1 MRWRAPAQVLLTK
14 SRECALGRAV
24 SFNGGQAHCWL
35 FQETLLA
42 DLREC
47 LEAWEQ
53 SHELHAGVVN
63 WTHFE
68 AVEKGQVTALTD
80 KSKSVENAKAR
91 HGECTGYNPGLSH
104 VVRKTDRM
112 LFDKFGFTTCCGK
125 RTAPMED

>member
-1 MRWRAPAQVLLTK
+1 MCAPPLRVL
-14 SRECALGRAV
+14 CADGK
-24 SFNGGQAHCWL
+24 AHCWL

-53 SHELHAGVVN
+53 SHERHAGMIN

-68 AVEKGQVTALTD
+68 AVERGQVIALTD
-80 KSKSVENAKAR
+80 KSKSVENAHAR
-91 HGECTGYNPGLSH
+91 HGECSSYNPGLGH

-112 LFDKFGFTTCCGK
+112 LFDKFGYTTCCGK
-125 RTAPMED
+125 RTAPMEE